1 MAAQLQQ
8 FFKTCDLEGARS
20 VDREAFRDLCS
31 RLNIAREDADVIFE
45 DLDHDRDGRISFTDF
60 SRGFSNFVST
70 ADICE
75 ENSMQHQD
83 PEIVSGNSDEVT
95 KHHVWTTLT
104 SEAERVGKKNSDEG
118 KLKWLLNELQMSEQ
132 RHLVPYLESAVEEL
146 LGNLHQL
153 QEEKARLE
161 DTWRREKLE
170 HEKHLKRM
178 EEELDNQVKEAE
190 LKMRLKAQEQV
201 EDERKTLQ
209 SRMDSE
215 LDKLQSHL
223 VLMEKVYSWLR
234 TQPTEQRDIRLDEVR
249 TKLDEAVHENRQ
261 LRMSLLDTQTS
272 IALMRSELL
281 QLRTMYEEK
290 CRELS
295 SERERILEVLQEQDH
310 LSRQLNLLHDA
321 NKRLLDSHDALRN
334 NVEIPCKQG
343 HQNLYRCKSGSVIGD
358 YLDPAYSYDIMGRF
372 QEEENDEDSE
382 SCVQR
387 RPKSM
392 ENTYTYP
399 IRRRPKPK
407 DRQLAQQSLN
417 HSDSGVSTVRDSGEV
432 DENWDLSPQC
442 TMDSEDEYQE
452 IDQNVI
458 SRRERLRR
466 DSGQSR
472 ASRPA
477 SMPPP
482 NSEKLARIESYKD
495 RETRELVSF
504 NSQDSLLPG
513 DTLPRRKI
521 SDIKK
526 QLGIEDKPV
535 SWNRSMSPNPPLQC
549 STPKEQSY
557 PYLPT
562 PMPRASKINC
572 IYESIDSTE
581 SLPDNS
587 AQSELNNN
595 SIEVEELYEPS
606 GPPEKTFKVI
616 FVGDA
621 GVGKSSF
628 ALRISKGVFVRH
640 MSSTL
645 GLDFLMR
652 HLRVDGKNVAVQLW
666 DTAGQE
672 RFRSITKTYFRKA
685 DGVMLL
691 YDCTCEQS
699 FLNVRQWVEDIDV
712 ACFYS
717 MMAEKTSSG
726 TKSSTQRI
734 PLMIVANKIDLREM
748 AVKTGTTCVTTE
760 QGERLAKDCDT
771 TFMEGSAKDGSN
783 VLHALANLVR
793 SMITRQ
799 DLQLS
804 ASTMQL
810 CEAKPKKSMCCG
822 GK

>member
-1 MAAQLQQ
+1 MMAAQLQQ
-8 FFKTCDLEGARS
+8 FFKACDPEGTRS
-20 VDREAFRDLCS
+20 VDIEAFRDLCS
-31 RLNIAREDADVIFE
+31 RLNIAKEDADVIFE
-45 DLDHDRDGRISFTDF
+45 DLDLDRDGRISFTDF
-60 SRGFSNFVST
+60 SRGFSNFIST
-70 ADICE
+70 TEACDASSIQDQESEIDI
-75 ENSMQHQD
+75 
-83 PEIVSGNSDEVT
+83 GNSDEAT
-95 KHHVWTTLT
+95 KQHVWTTLT
-104 SEAERVGKKNSDEG
+104 NEAERVGKKSSDEG

-146 LGNLHQL
+146 ITNLHQL
-153 QEEKARLE
+153 QEEKSRLE
-161 DTWRREKLE
+161 DTWRREKIE

-190 LKMRLKAQEQV
+190 LKMRLKAQEEV
-201 EDERKTLQ
+201 EEERKTLQ

-215 LDKLQSHL
+215 FDKLQSHL
-223 VLMEKVYSWLR
+223 QLMEKVYSWLR
-234 TQPTEQRDIRLDEVR
+234 TQPTEQRDVRLDEVR
-249 TKLDEAVHENRQ
+249 TKLDEAVHDNRQ

-321 NKRLLDSHDALRN
+321 NKRLLDSHDVLRN
-334 NVEIPCKQG
+334 NVENPGKQG
-343 HQNLYRCKSGSVIGD
+343 HTNIYRCKSGSIIGD
-358 YLDPAYSYDIMGRF
+358 YLEPAHAYDITGRF
-372 QEEENDEDSE
+372 QEDENDEDSE
-382 SCVQR
+382 SGAYR

-392 ENTYTYP
+392 DSTYTCQ

-417 HSDSGVSTVRDSGEV
+417 QSDSGVSTVRDSGEV
-432 DENWDLSPQC
+432 DENWDISPPC
-442 TMDSEDEYQE
+442 AVDSEDEYTE
-452 IDQNVI
+452 IDHAAI

-482 NSEKLARIESYKD
+482 ASEKILKIECYPRGVDSY
-495 RETRELVSF
+495 ELQPS
-504 NSQDSLLPG
+504 NSQDSLLPT

-535 SWNRSMSPNPPLQC
+535 SWNRSWSPNPAQC
-549 STPKEQSY
+549 STPKEQSNGY
-557 PYLPT
+557 VPT

-572 IYESIDSTE
+572 IYESIDNDD
-581 SLPDNS
+581 SLPITSQSIDNS
-587 AQSELNNN
+587 V
-595 SIEVEELYEPS
+595 EVEQLYEPT
-606 GPPEKTFKVI
+606 GPPEQTFKVI

-652 HLRVDGKNVAVQLW
+652 TLRVDGKNVAVQLW

-699 FLNVRQWVEDIDV
+699 FLNVRQWVEDID
-712 ACFYS
+712 
-717 MMAEKTSSG
+717 
-726 TKSSTQRI
+726 KSSNQRI

-748 AVKTGTTCVTTE
+748 AIKTGTICVTTE
-760 QGERLAKDCDT
+760 QGEKLAKDCDT

-793 SMITRQ
+793 SMIARK

-810 CEAKPKKSMCCG
+810 CEAKPKKSCCG
-822 GK
+822 K

>member
-1 MAAQLQQ
+1 
-8 FFKTCDLEGARS
+8 
-20 VDREAFRDLCS
+20 
-31 RLNIAREDADVIFE
+31 
-45 DLDHDRDGRISFTDF
+45 
-60 SRGFSNFVST
+60 
-70 ADICE
+70 
-75 ENSMQHQD
+75 
-83 PEIVSGNSDEVT
+83 
-95 KHHVWTTLT
+95 
-104 SEAERVGKKNSDEG
+104 
-118 KLKWLLNELQMSEQ
+118 MSEQ
-132 RHLVPYLESAVEEL
+132 RYLVPYLESAVEEL

-161 DTWRREKLE
+161 DTWRREKIE

-209 SRMDSE
+209 TRMDSE
-215 LDKLQSHL
+215 LDKLQTHL
-223 VLMEKVYSWLR
+223 ALMEKVYSWLR
-234 TQPTEQRDIRLDEVR
+234 TQPTEQRDVRLDEVR

-281 QLRTMYEEK
+281 QLRNMYEEK

-321 NKRLLDSHDALRN
+321 NKRLLDSHDALRTN
-334 NVEIPCKQG
+334 AETTGKQSLQG
-343 HQNLYRCKSGSVIGD
+343 HANLYRCKSGSVIGD
-358 YLDPAYSYDIMGRF
+358 YLDPGHAYDIM
-372 QEEENDEDSE
+372 EDENDEDSE
-382 SCVQR
+382 SCIYR

-392 ENTYTYP
+392 DSTYACP

-407 DRQLAQQSLN
+407 DRHLAQQSLN

-432 DENWDLSPQC
+432 DENWDISPRC
-442 TMDSEDEYQE
+442 TVDSEEDDDYAE
-452 IDQNVI
+452 IDHNAV
-458 SRRERLRR
+458 SRRDRLRR
-466 DSGQSR
+466 DSDQSR

-482 NSEKLARIESYKD
+482 TSEKLVKIECY
-495 RETRELVSF
+495 TREMESHELKTS
-504 NSQDSLLPG
+504 NSQDSLLPT

-526 QLGIEDKPV
+526 QLGIEDKPAN
-535 SWNRSMSPNPPLQC
+535 WNRSWSPNPLQC
-549 STPKEQSY
+549 STPKELANGY
-557 PYLPT
+557 VPVPL
-562 PMPRASKINC
+562 PRASKINC
-572 IYESIDSTE
+572 IYESIDNDD
-581 SLPDNS
+581 SLPDTT
-587 AQSELNNN
+587 QSELNN
-595 SIEVEELYEPS
+595 SVEVEQLYEPT
-606 GPPEKTFKVI
+606 GPPEQTFKVI

-652 HLRVDGKNVAVQLW
+652 NIRVDGKNVAVQLW

-699 FLNVRQWVEDIDV
+699 FLNVRQWVEDID
-712 ACFYS
+712 
-717 MMAEKTSSG
+717 
-726 TKSSTQRI
+726 KSSNQRI

-748 AVKTGTTCVTTE
+748 AIKTGTTCVTTE
-760 QGERLAKDCDT
+760 EGERLAKDCDT

-793 SMITRQ
+793 SMITRK

-810 CEAKPKKSMCCG
+810 CEAKPKKSACCG
-822 GK
+822 K

>member
-1 MAAQLQQ
+1 MLWSAL
-8 FFKTCDLEGARS
+8 
-20 VDREAFRDLCS
+20 S
-31 RLNIAREDADVIFE
+31 RL
-45 DLDHDRDGRISFTDF
+45 
-60 SRGFSNFVST
+60 SN
-70 ADICE
+70 
-75 ENSMQHQD
+75 
-83 PEIVSGNSDEVT
+83 
-95 KHHVWTTLT
+95 
-104 SEAERVGKKNSDEG
+104 DEG

-153 QEEKARLE
+153 QEEKSRLE

-372 QEEENDEDSE
+372 QEEENDEDNE
-382 SCVQR
+382 SCAQR

-392 ENTYTYP
+392 DNTYTYP

-407 DRQLAQQSLN
+407 DRQLGMKNFS
-417 HSDSGVSTVRDSGEV
+417 
-432 DENWDLSPQC
+432 
-442 TMDSEDEYQE
+442 
-452 IDQNVI
+452 
-458 SRRERLRR
+458 SRI
-466 DSGQSR
+466 
-472 ASRPA
+472 
-477 SMPPP
+477 
-482 NSEKLARIESYKD
+482 LARIECYKD
-495 RETRELVSF
+495 RELISF
-504 NSQDSLLPG
+504 NSQDSLIPG

-526 QLGIEDKPV
+526 QLGIEDKPA

-549 STPKEQSY
+549 STPKERLAEQSN
-557 PYLPT
+557 PHLPT
-562 PMPRASKINC
+562 PMPRTSKINC
-572 IYESIDSTE
+572 IYESIDSNE

-587 AQSELNNN
+587 PQSELNNN

-699 FLNVRQWVEDIDV
+699 FLNVRQWVEDID
-712 ACFYS
+712 
-717 MMAEKTSSG
+717 
-726 TKSSTQRI
+726 KSSTQRI

-771 TFMEGSAKDGSN
+771 TFMEASAKEGSN

>member
-1 MAAQLQQ
+1 MSAQLQQ
-8 FFKTCDLEGARS
+8 FFKTCDPEGTRS

-31 RLNIAREDADVIFE
+31 RLNIATEDADVIFE

-60 SRGFSNFVST
+60 SRGFSNFIST
-70 ADICE
+70 TDACE
-75 ENSMQHQD
+75 ISSIQD
-83 PEIVSGNSDEVT
+83 HEPEIDSGNSEEAT
-95 KHHVWTTLT
+95 KQHVWTTLT
-104 SEAERVGKKNSDEG
+104 NEAERVGKKNSDEG

-132 RHLVPYLESAVEEL
+132 RYLVPYLESAVEEL

-161 DTWRREKLE
+161 DTWRREKIE

-209 SRMDSE
+209 TRMDSE
-215 LDKLQSHL
+215 LDKLQTHL
-223 VLMEKVYSWLR
+223 ALMEKVYSWLR
-234 TQPTEQRDIRLDEVR
+234 TQPTEQRDVRLDEVR

-281 QLRTMYEEK
+281 QLRNMYEEK

-321 NKRLLDSHDALRN
+321 NKRLLDSHDALRTSA
-334 NVEIPCKQG
+334 ETTGKQG
-343 HQNLYRCKSGSVIGD
+343 HANLYRCKSGSVIGD
-358 YLDPAYSYDIMGRF
+358 YLDPGHAYDIMGRF
-372 QEEENDEDSE
+372 PEDENDEDSE
-382 SCVQR
+382 SCIYR

-392 ENTYTYP
+392 DSTYACP

-407 DRQLAQQSLN
+407 DRHLAQQSLN

-432 DENWDLSPQC
+432 DENWDIPRC
-442 TMDSEDEYQE
+442 TVDSEEDDDYAE
-452 IDQNVI
+452 IDHSAV
-458 SRRERLRR
+458 SRRDRLRR
-466 DSGQSR
+466 DSDQSR

-482 NSEKLARIESYKD
+482 TSEKLAKIECY
-495 RETRELVSF
+495 TREMESHELKTS
-504 NSQDSLLPG
+504 NSQDSLLPT

-526 QLGIEDKPV
+526 QLGIEDKPAN
-535 SWNRSMSPNPPLQC
+535 WNRSWSPNPLQC
-549 STPKEQSY
+549 STPKEQANGY
-557 PYLPT
+557 VPVPLP
-562 PMPRASKINC
+562 RSSKINC
-572 IYESIDSTE
+572 IYESIDNDD
-581 SLPDNS
+581 SLPDTT
-587 AQSELNNN
+587 QSELNN
-595 SIEVEELYEPS
+595 SVEVEQLYEPT
-606 GPPEKTFKVI
+606 GPPEQTFKVI

-652 HLRVDGKNVAVQLW
+652 NIRVDGKNVAVQLW

-712 ACFYS
+712 ACFYN
-717 MMAEKTSSG
+717 MMADKPSTD
-726 TKSSTQRI
+726 TKSSNQRI

-748 AVKTGTTCVTTE
+748 AIKTGTTCVTTE
-760 QGERLAKDCDT
+760 EGERLAKDCDT

-793 SMITRQ
+793 SMITRK

-810 CEAKPKKSMCCG
+810 CEAKPKKSACCG
-822 GK
+822 K